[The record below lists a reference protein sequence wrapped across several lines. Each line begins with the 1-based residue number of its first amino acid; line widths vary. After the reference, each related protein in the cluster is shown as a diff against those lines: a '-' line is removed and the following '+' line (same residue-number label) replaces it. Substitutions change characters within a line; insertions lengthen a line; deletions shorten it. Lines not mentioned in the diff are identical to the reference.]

1 MRFGDLRSDAAF
13 LTEQA
18 AQMHEDLEGIGAYAL
33 RRLNPSAHTSAE
45 ELAETAVRMQ
55 RKLQKSEKLHGMLEK
70 HQADISELCSE
81 TEQGIIKLK
90 SDKMK
95 LTAPEEI
102 REIEEQLSRLQE
114 QKEKLDR
121 MQQSASEM
129 TEQFRDRVNRTG
141 EILHNVEDAHFGLI
155 QAAQRRKDIAK
166 GVVTAPAKV
175 AASSFKRTAKDAVRR
190 ANPLNKQINKGDTAD
205 HGMESLR
212 LAYRTGKKTVQTAK
226 STAKTAKST
235 VKAVKKAPRVIVNT
249 AKQTVNVV
257 RKTVRVTAAVL
268 THVVAALI
276 NPVTWILLFFG
287 MVIFVILSIVVIIMG
302 GASSQEA
309 TQAISYTQQVGIDDT
324 DLDDAREYYRLAC
337 ERNKGNF
344 GSDIDGLYYSASDL
358 KHSDLVYMER
368 SVVGAVTQY
377 TRGFPTNQ
385 YKSTLKSAWTISVP
399 EEEAIAIAY
408 VYLQMQENTAHGTDQ
423 QIYQI
428 TYTQDIFNQIVDA
441 AVQWSDTTYRNQT
454 CAENNC
460 SEHHDSHPNP
470 AYAAAQADYTNCVT
484 RQNDFN
490 AMVVPKATAYRN
502 LLATYNNTPSAG
514 QSAMQGALDNAW
526 AELVQAFGNWEL
538 VFGWTGW
545 AINED
550 IGINGSAWLQQFTD
564 AAWTTLQNTDEYIT
578 TSYRTCDHL
587 HTLHSF
593 GLFAYDR
600 DAVMTQLGFTD
611 ADKEW
616 EHLIELGMNLDLT
629 GGA

>member
-45 ELAETAVRMQ
+45 ELADTAERMQ
-55 RKLQKSEKLHGMLEK
+55 RKLQKSEKLLGMLEK

-121 MQQSASEM
+121 MQQSAGEM

-141 EILHNVEDAHFGLI
+141 EILHNVEDAHSGLI

-235 VKAVKKAPRVIVNT
+235 VKAVKKAPRVVVNT

-287 MVIFVILSIVVIIMG
+287 MVIFVILSIIVIIMG
-302 GASSQEA
+302 GASTQDA

-324 DLDDAREYYRLAC
+324 DMDEAREFYRLAC

-344 GSDIDGLYYSASDL
+344 SSLINGLYYSASDL
-358 KHSDLVYMER
+358 KNSDLVYMER
-368 SVVGAVTQY
+368 NAVGTITQY
-377 TRGFPTNQ
+377 TRGFPTNTW
-385 YKSTLKSAWTISVP
+385 KNSLIAAWMISLP
-399 EEEAIAIAY
+399 EEQAIAIAY
-408 VYLQMQENTAHGTDQ
+408 VYLEKQENTAHGTEQ

-428 TYTQDIFNQIVDA
+428 EYTQDVFNEIVDQ
-441 AVQWSDTTYRNQT
+441 AVRWSDTTYGHQQ
-454 CAENNC
+454 CAGNNC
-460 SEHHDSHPNP
+460 SEHHDRRPNP
-470 AYAAAQADYTNCVT
+470 AYQAAQTEYTNCVN
-484 RQNDFN
+484 RRDDFN
-490 AMVVPKATAYRN
+490 AMVVPRADDYAR
-502 LLATYNNTPSAG
+502 LLNQYNNSPPPA

-526 AELVQAFGNWEL
+526 AMLVQAFRNWES
-538 VFGWTGW
+538 VFGYTGW
-545 AINED
+545 TIDEY

-564 AAWTTLQNTDEYIT
+564 TAWRTLQNTDEYIT
-578 TSYRTCDHL
+578 TTYYTCDHL
-587 HTLHSF
+587 HTLHSI
-593 GLFAYDR
+593 GLYTYDKET
-600 DAVMTQLGFTD
+600 VMTALGFSD

-616 EHLIELGMNLDLT
+616 ENLIELGMTLDLN

>member
-1 MRFGDLRSDAAF
+1 MRFGDLRLDAEY
-13 LTEQA
+13 LTEQT
-18 AQMHEDLEGIGAYAL
+18 AQMHEKLEGVGAFAL
-33 RRLNPSAHTSAE
+33 RRLNPAAHTSTV
-45 ELAETAVRMQ
+45 ELAETAERMQ
-55 RKLQKSEKLHGMLEK
+55 KQLEKSDNLLSMLEK
-70 HQADISELCSE
+70 HQADISELRE
-81 TEQGIIKLK
+81 KTDQEIIKLK
-90 SDKMK
+90 SDRM
-95 LTAPEEI
+95 
-102 REIEEQLSRLQE
+102 QLSSPDEIKKIEDQIRSLQD
-114 QKEKLDR
+114 QIDQLDW
-121 MQQSASEM
+121 MQESAGKM
-129 TEQFRDRVNRTG
+129 TDQFQDRVNRTG
-141 EILHNVEDAHFGLI
+141 EILRDVQSEHYNRIA
-155 QAAQRRKDIAK
+155 AAQRRKDIAK
-166 GVVTAPAKV
+166 GIVAAPAKV
-175 AASSFKRTAKDAVRR
+175 TVSAVKRTAKDALRR
-190 ANPLNKQINKGDTAD
+190 ANPLDKKINKGDTAD

-212 LAYRTGKKTVQTAK
+212 LAYRTGKKTVQTAR
-226 STAKTAKST
+226 STAKTVKTTA
-235 VKAVKKAPRVIVNT
+235 KAVRKAPRVIVNT
-249 AKQTVNVV
+249 ARRTAKAVTTTVKVTVNI
-257 RKTVRVTAAVL
+257 L

-287 MVIFVILSIVVIIMG
+287 MVIFVILSIVVMIMG

-408 VYLQMQENTAHGTDQ
+408 VYLQMQENAAHGTDQ

-490 AMVVPKATAYRN
+490 AMVVPKATAYRD
-502 LLATYNNTPSAG
+502 LLATYNNTPAAG

-526 AELVQAFGNWEL
+526 AELVQAFGNWEF

-578 TSYRTCDHL
+578 TSYWTCDHL

-600 DAVMTQLGFTD
+600 EAVMTQLGFTD

>member
-45 ELAETAVRMQ
+45 ELSETAERMQ
-55 RKLQKSEKLHGMLEK
+55 RKLQKSEKLLGMLEK

-121 MQQSASEM
+121 MQQSAGEM

-141 EILHNVEDAHFGLI
+141 EILRDVQSEHYNRIAT
-155 QAAQRRKDIAK
+155 AQRRKDIAK
-166 GVVTAPAKV
+166 GIVAAPAKV
-175 AASSFKRTAKDAVRR
+175 AASAFKRTAKDAVRR
-190 ANPLNKQINKGDTAD
+190 ANPLDRQINKGDTAD

-226 STAKTAKST
+226 STAKSTAKTAKST
-235 VKAVKKAPRVIVNT
+235 VKAVKKAPRVVVNT

-302 GASSQEA
+302 GASTQDA

-324 DLDDAREYYRLAC
+324 DMDESREFYRLAC

-344 GSDIDGLYYSASDL
+344 SGL
-358 KHSDLVYMER
+358 
-368 SVVGAVTQY
+368 
-377 TRGFPTNQ
+377 
-385 YKSTLKSAWTISVP
+385 
-399 EEEAIAIAY
+399 
-408 VYLQMQENTAHGTDQ
+408 
-423 QIYQI
+423 
-428 TYTQDIFNQIVDA
+428 
-441 AVQWSDTTYRNQT
+441 
-454 CAENNC
+454 
-460 SEHHDSHPNP
+460 
-470 AYAAAQADYTNCVT
+470 
-484 RQNDFN
+484 
-490 AMVVPKATAYRN
+490 
-502 LLATYNNTPSAG
+502 
-514 QSAMQGALDNAW
+514 
-526 AELVQAFGNWEL
+526 
-538 VFGWTGW
+538 
-545 AINED
+545 
-550 IGINGSAWLQQFTD
+550 INGL
-564 AAWTTLQNTDEYIT
+564 
-578 TSYRTCDHL
+578 
-587 HTLHSF
+587 
-593 GLFAYDR
+593 
-600 DAVMTQLGFTD
+600 
-611 ADKEW
+611 
-616 EHLIELGMNLDLT
+616 
-629 GGA
+629 